1 MEKEL
6 ERLEAE
12 GIIEKVD
19 SSKWVAPFVLIPKG
33 DGHLHICGD
42 YQVTVNSLLVVDQHP
57 LPRYSHHCHVRWP
70 KVQ

>member
-19 SSKWVAPFVLIPKG
+19 SSEWAAPIVPIPKG
-33 DGHLHICGD
+33 DGHLHICGN
-42 YQVTVNSLLVVDQHP
+42 Y
-57 LPRYSHHCHVRWP
+57 
-70 KVQ
+70 